1 MASQMRQSLRQSQS
15 AVMTQKLQQAIKLL
29 QMTSTEIAGV
39 IENEVEKNPFL
50 EFEDAGADEPG
61 SDSSSLATTQKAKK
75 EEGDPSSRQDN
86 RFADIFDL
94 ERGRSRGVSA
104 PMPQARWQS
113 GSAGG
118 GSAGNDGEGEE
129 MRVAAGV
136 TLRDHLLAQL
146 GLSVREEGHL
156 LVGQD
161 IIDSLDEAGYLTES
175 AAEIGRRLGC
185 SAAEIEETLTVLRT
199 LDPPGVFARNLSE
212 CLALQLAD
220 RDRLD
225 PAMEMLINNLE
236 ALADGKHAWLMEQC
250 GVDQEDFADMIAEL
264 RTLDPRPGLAFDN
277 VQIELVVPDV
287 FVRKD
292 DKGEWIVELNPALIP
307 RVLIDRDYYT
317 AVRSAAK
324 TKEEKAYLSER
335 MSTASWLVKS
345 LDQRSQTILT
355 VAHELVRQQQ
365 DFFDHGI
372 LHMRP
377 LNLSTIADVIGY
389 HESTVSR
396 VTANKHLA
404 CEAGV
409 LLMKY
414 FFSAPVQALHGD
426 DAYSAT
432 TVRHIVKTVIDG
444 EQVDAILS
452 DDKIVH
458 LLRDQGID
466 IARRTVAKYRDMLGI
481 PSSVQRRRQKSPK

>member
-29 QMTSTEIAGV
+29 QMSSTEIAGV

-50 EFEDAGADEPG
+50 EFEDASPDEPG
-61 SDSSSLATTQKAKK
+61 PDSSSLAANQKAQK
-75 EEGDPSSRQDN
+75 EEGDPAPRQDH

-94 ERGRSRGVSA
+94 ERGRSGGVSA
-104 PMPQARWQS
+104 PMPRTRWQS
-113 GSAGG
+113 GNSGG
-118 GSAGNDGEGEE
+118 TAGNSGEGEE
-129 MRVAAGV
+129 MRVAAGI
-136 TLRDHLLAQL
+136 TLRDHLLSQL
-146 GLSVREEGHL
+146 GLSVRDEGHL

-161 IIDSLDEAGYLTES
+161 IIDSLDDAGYLTEDLTD
-175 AAEIGRRLGC
+175 IGRRLGC
-185 SAAEIEETLTVLRT
+185 SVAEIEETLTVLQT

-250 GVDQEDFADMIAEL
+250 GVDQADFTDMIAEL
-264 RTLDPRPGLAFDN
+264 RTLDPRPGLAFDS

-292 DKGEWIVELNPALIP
+292 GKGEWIVELNPELVP
-307 RVLIDRDYYT
+307 RVLIDRDYYAT
-317 AVRSAAK
+317 VRSAAK

-335 MSTASWLVKS
+335 ISTANWLVKS

-365 DFFDHGI
+365 GFFDHGI
-372 LHMRP
+372 LYMRP

-426 DAYSAT
+426 EAYSAT

-458 LLRDQGID
+458 LLRNQGIN
-466 IARRTVAKYRDMLGI
+466 IARRTVAKYRDMQGI
-481 PSSVQRRRQKSPK
+481 PSSVQRRRRKSPK